1 MGLLRQSY
9 ITFHLYQINWLAFYG
24 QLLPCT
30 LFDTLMDNS
39 ETLPPYGKKI
49 PHYLE
54 SFFLSFQTLT
64 KLLGQ
69 HVLDAG
75 QSWHRLVRRQWLS
88 CFSLQEFQTGYPAGC

>member
-30 LFDTLMDNS
+30 RFDTLMDNG

-49 PHYLE
+49 LHDLE
-54 SFFLSFQTLT
+54 RFFFFFFQTLT
-64 KLLGQ
+64 NLLGE
-69 HVLDAG
+69 HVIDAG
-75 QSWHRLVRRQWLS
+75 QSRHRLVRRQWLAYS
-88 CFSLQEFQTGYPAGC
+88 SLQEFRL